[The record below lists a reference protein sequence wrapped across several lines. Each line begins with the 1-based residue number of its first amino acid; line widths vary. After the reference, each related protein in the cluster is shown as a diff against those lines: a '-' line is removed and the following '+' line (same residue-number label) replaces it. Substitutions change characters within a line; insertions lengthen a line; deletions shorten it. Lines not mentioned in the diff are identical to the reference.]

1 MRIYLQETDEFLF
14 EISKENIWNVFLFN
28 QKYYA
33 VCEVRSVE
41 EKAFVEQIEFKK
53 DGVKE
58 LFEMD
63 IICPYCKYEF
73 LDSWEY
79 EDKGEMECER
89 CGSIFD
95 YIREISISCSTYPN
109 QAAEVIEIRSD
120 TYELKNA

>member
-1 MRIYLQETDEFLF
+1 MRIYLQETGEFLF

-41 EKAFVEQIEFKK
+41 EKAFVKQIEFKE

-73 LDSWEY
+73 LDSMPARWVRHW
-79 EDKGEMECER
+79 G
-89 CGSIFD
+89 
-95 YIREISISCSTYPN
+95 
-109 QAAEVIEIRSD
+109 
-120 TYELKNA
+120 